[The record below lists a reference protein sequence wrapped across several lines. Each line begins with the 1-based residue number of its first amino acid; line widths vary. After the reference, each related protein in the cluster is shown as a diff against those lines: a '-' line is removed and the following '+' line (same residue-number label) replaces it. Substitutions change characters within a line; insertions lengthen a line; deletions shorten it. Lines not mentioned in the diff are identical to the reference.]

1 MIAILLFAILH
12 PNKSL
17 KLLMNHQISGF
28 LIAGFIFFSTS
39 KWLYAQAP
47 TSREPEVP
55 HHPWVLPS
63 PNNQPSTYFVNLKDG
78 DVKETPFV
86 ARFGLSMRGLVPA
99 GKTAG
104 RAGHHHLLINQ
115 ALPLDFK
122 KPLPFTDKY
131 IHFGKGQM
139 EMVINL
145 PPGSYDLRLVL
156 ADQGHIPYFV
166 YSKPL
171 KLVVSKQNK
180 GVDLASVQ
188 GSPRIELLGIADREI
203 VRPPFRLQFHASGLN
218 ISDIGPKVADTGHF
232 RLVLERTGQKP
243 ETIVFTGGQTETWLN
258 PPAGNYNLRLELVN
272 NVSGDRMAAA
282 APPLMLNVTNQ
293 LAPGN
298 STSALNIS
306 R

>member
-1 MIAILLFAILH
+1 MT
-12 PNKSL
+12 
-17 KLLMNHQISGF
+17 HQNLGF
-28 LIAGFIFFSTS
+28 LIAGLVFFSTS
-39 KWLYAQAP
+39 NWLYAQAP
-47 TSREPEVP
+47 ASREPEVLQ
-55 HHPWVLPS
+55 HPWVLPS
-63 PNNQPSTYFVNLKDG
+63 PNYEPSTYFVNLKDG
-78 DVKETPFV
+78 DIRETPFV

-104 RAGHHHLLINQ
+104 SAGHHHLLINQ

-122 KPLPFTDKY
+122 KPLPFTDQY

-145 PPGSYDLRLVL
+145 PAGSYDLRLVL
-156 ADQGHIPYFV
+156 ADKGHIPYFV

-171 KLVVSKQNK
+171 KLIVSKQNK

-188 GSPRIELLGIADREI
+188 GSPRIELLGIADRDT
-203 VRPPFRLQFHASGLN
+203 VRSPFRLQFHASGLN
-218 ISDIGPKVADTGHF
+218 ISDSGPKSPDTGHF
-232 RLVLERTGQKP
+232 QLVLERIGQKP
-243 ETIVFTGGQTETWLN
+243 ETIAFTGGQTETWLK

-272 NVSGDRMAAA
+272 NVSGDRMAATA
-282 APPLMLNVTNQ
+282 QPLFLNVTNQ

-298 STSALNIS
+298 SISAQSIS

>member
-1 MIAILLFAILH
+1 MYR
-12 PNKSL
+12 
-17 KLLMNHQISGF
+17 QISGC

-39 KWLYAQAP
+39 DFLYAQTSA
-47 TSREPEVP
+47 SREPEVP
-55 HHPWVLPS
+55 QHPWVLPS
-63 PNNQPSTYFVNLKDG
+63 PNNEPSTYFVNLKDG
-78 DVKETPFV
+78 DIRETPFV

-139 EMVINL
+139 EMVVNL

-171 KLVVSKQNK
+171 KLIVSKQNK
-180 GVDLASVQ
+180 SVDLASVQ
-188 GSPRIELLGIADREI
+188 GSPRIELLGIADRDT

-218 ISDIGPKVADTGHF
+218 ISNIGPKIPDTGHF
-232 RLVLERTGQKP
+232 RLVMERTGQKT
-243 ETIVFTGGQTETWLN
+243 ETIAFAGGQTETWLN

-272 NVSGDRMAAA
+272 NVSGDRMAVAT
-282 APPLMLNVTNQ
+282 PPLMLNVTNQ

-298 STSALNIS
+298 LASAQSIS

>member
-1 MIAILLFAILH
+1 MR
-12 PNKSL
+12 
-17 KLLMNHQISGF
+17 HQISGF

-39 KWLYAQAP
+39 NWLYAQAP
-47 TSREPEVP
+47 ATREPEVP
-55 HHPWVLPS
+55 QHPWVLPA
-63 PNNQPSTYFVNLKDG
+63 PNYEPSTYFVNLKDG
-78 DVKETPFV
+78 DIRETPFV

-99 GKTAG
+99 GKAAG
-104 RAGHHHLLINQ
+104 SAGHHHLLINQ

-188 GSPRIELLGIADREI
+188 GSPRIELLGIADRDT

-218 ISDIGPKVADTGHF
+218 ISNIGPKVPDTGHF
-232 RLVLERTGQKP
+232 RLVMERTGQKS
-243 ETIVFTGGQTETWLN
+243 ETIAFTGGQTETWLN

-272 NVSGDRMAAA
+272 NVSGNPMAVA

-298 STSALNIS
+298 LASALNIS
-306 R
+306 K

>member
-1 MIAILLFAILH
+1 MA
-12 PNKSL
+12 
-17 KLLMNHQISGF
+17 HQIFGF
-28 LIAGFIFFSTS
+28 LSAVFIFFLTS
-39 KWLYAQAP
+39 NWLYAQAP

-55 HHPWVLPS
+55 QHPWVLPS
-63 PNNQPSTYFVNLKDG
+63 PNYEPSTYFVNLKDG
-78 DVKETPFV
+78 DIKETPFV

-104 RAGHHHLLINQ
+104 SAGHHHLLINQ

-139 EMVINL
+139 EMVISL

-156 ADQGHIPYFV
+156 ADKAHIPYFV
-166 YSKPL
+166 YSKTL
-171 KLVVSKQNK
+171 KLIVRKQNK

-188 GSPRIELLGIADREI
+188 GSPRIELLGIADRDT
-203 VRPPFRLQFHASGLN
+203 VRPPFRLQFHASGFN
-218 ISDIGPKVADTGHF
+218 ISDIGPKVPDTGHF
-232 RLVLERTGQKP
+232 QLVLERTGQKP
-243 ETIVFTGGQTETWLN
+243 ETIAFAGGQTETWLK

-272 NVSGDRMAAA
+272 NVSGDRMAATA
-282 APPLMLNVTNQ
+282 QPLFLNVTNQ

-298 STSALNIS
+298 SISAQSIS

>member
-1 MIAILLFAILH
+1 MR
-12 PNKSL
+12 
-17 KLLMNHQISGF
+17 HQILGF

-39 KWLYAQAP
+39 NWLHAQAP
-47 TSREPEVP
+47 ASREPEVP
-55 HHPWVLPS
+55 QHPWVLPS
-63 PNNQPSTYFVNLKDG
+63 PNYEPSTYFVNLKDG
-78 DVKETPFV
+78 DIRETPFV

-104 RAGHHHLLINQ
+104 SAGHHHLLINQ

-122 KPLPFTDKY
+122 KPLPFTDQY

-139 EMVINL
+139 ETVINL
-145 PPGSYDLRLVL
+145 PAGSYDLRLVL
-156 ADQGHIPYFV
+156 ADKGHIPYFV

-188 GSPRIELLGIADREI
+188 GSPRIELLGVADRDT

-218 ISDIGPKVADTGHF
+218 ISNAGPKVPDTGHF
-232 RLVLERTGQKP
+232 RLVVERTGQKP
-243 ETIVFTGGQTETWLN
+243 ETIAFAGGQTETWLN

-272 NVSGDRMAAA
+272 NVSGDPMAVA

-298 STSALNIS
+298 SISAQSIS